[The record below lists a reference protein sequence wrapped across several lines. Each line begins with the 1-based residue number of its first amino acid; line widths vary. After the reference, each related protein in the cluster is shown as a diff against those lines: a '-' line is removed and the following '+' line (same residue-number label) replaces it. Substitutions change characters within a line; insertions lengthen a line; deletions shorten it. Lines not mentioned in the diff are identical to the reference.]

1 MMALTHHVI
10 VQIAALRSKKF
21 NFKDYVILGDDLVIA
36 NDEVAQQYKDLI
48 SKLDMPFSPE
58 KTHTSKD
65 VYEFAKR

>member
-36 NDEVAQQYKDLI
+36 NNEVAQQYKDLI
-48 SKLDMPFSPE
+48 STLDMPFSPE
-58 KTHTSKD
+58 KTHTSND